1 MKAGAVDF
9 LTKTVGAQEFLDTI
23 VHAVERDRVR
33 HQLEAQFILL
43 QNRYRLLDPRERLL
57 LSGGAS
63 GLLNKQI
70 ASAIGSSETT
80 VEFHRGQLMRKMK
93 ADSLADLVW
102 MAAKLGVFIAPQ
114 ATDLHDQ

>member
-57 LSGGAS
+57 LSGGGVRPA
-63 GLLNKQI
+63 KQ
-70 ASAIGSSETT
+70 ANSLSNR
-80 VEFHRGQLMRKMK
+80 VE
-93 ADSLADLVW
+93 
-102 MAAKLGVFIAPQ
+102 
-114 ATDLHDQ
+114 